1 MSQDQPRRRRGDQQ
15 QEPIKYGDVFRMS
28 GDVADQTVA
37 PRDAAL
43 MQSAETT
50 VMGQTQRGGPAAT
63 MQSAADRNVRAG
75 FVGHGQASDVA
86 VNQGVA
92 ITETDLPGGR
102 IITESVAGRVVG
114 QYVEPAPVVEAA
126 AAGVDVRQTAITIG
140 EALEAAIHTAGN
152 KPVDQ
157 SDAAAI
163 RAAETRATGV
173 DIIMPGGLAA
183 AALSAATFNQG
194 LTRDEDKVKLNDI
207 LTDATAKLPADKPA
221 TREDAEGVT
230 SAEIRNNPNMTTHPG
245 GVAAS
250 ISAAARL
257 NEGAGAVC

>member
-1 MSQDQPRRRRGDQQ
+1 MSQDQPRRPQGDQQ
-15 QEPIKYGDVFRMS
+15 QEPIKYGDVFQMS
-28 GDVADQTVA
+28 RDVADQPVA

-50 VMGQTQRGGPAAT
+50 VMGQTQRGGLAAT
-63 MQSAADRNVRAG
+63 MQSAADLNERAG

-86 VNQGVA
+86 VQGVA
-92 ITETDLPGGR
+92 VTETDLPGGR

-114 QYVEPAPVVEAA
+114 QYVEPASVVEAA

-140 EALEAAIHTAGN
+140 EALEAAIHTAGD

-183 AALSAATFNQG
+183 AAQAAATFNQG
-194 LTRDEDKVKLNDI
+194 LTRDEDKVKLNNV

-221 TREDAEGVT
+221 TQEDAEGVT
-230 SAEIRNNPNMTTHPG
+230 SAEIRNNPKMTTHPG

-257 NEGAGAVC
+257 NEGAGA